1 MDKLESILL
10 KCWSIKTS
18 SKWTSANPYLGQC
31 GVSALV
37 VYELFGGQILKTRIN
52 HQWHYYNSINS
63 IRYDFTQ
70 KQFGL
75 EPCYSDISSNCEE
88 AFTDT
93 NEEQFI
99 ELKSK
104 FSQLLNEQAEKKLL

>member
-1 MDKLESILL
+1 MDNLESILL

-18 SKWTSANPYLGQC
+18 SKWTSQNPYKGQC
-31 GVSALV
+31 GLTALV

-52 HQWHYYNSINS
+52 NQWHYYNFINAK
-63 IRYDFTQ
+63 RYDFTK
-70 KQFGL
+70 KQFDF
-75 EPCYSDISSNCEE
+75 EPFYSDILSNCEE

-93 NEEQFI
+93 NEEQYT

-104 FSQLLNEQAEKKLL
+104 LFQLMNGQVEK

>member
-1 MDKLESILL
+1 
-10 KCWSIKTS
+10 
-18 SKWTSANPYLGQC
+18 
-31 GVSALV
+31 LV